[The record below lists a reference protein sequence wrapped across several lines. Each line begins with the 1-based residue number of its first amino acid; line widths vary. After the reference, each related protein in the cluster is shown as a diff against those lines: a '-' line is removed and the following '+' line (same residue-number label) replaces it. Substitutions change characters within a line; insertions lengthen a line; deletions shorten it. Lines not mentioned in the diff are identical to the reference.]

1 MWWNAA
7 ESGWGLNLTHHA
19 SGQVFGVWYTYTS
32 PNRPYWLILSGGQ
45 WVNGNVFTGKLYTV
59 SGPHYAQPAFD
70 TTKVITREVGVM
82 TLTFSGD
89 GNNASFT
96 WSVDGVNGVKLVT
109 RQPF

>member
-1 MWWNAA
+1 M
-7 ESGWGLNLTHHA
+7 
-19 SGQVFGVWYTYTS
+19 
-32 PNRPYWLILSGGQ
+32 
-45 WVNGNVFTGKLYTV
+45 NGNVFTGKLYTV
-59 SGPHYAQPAFD
+59 SGPHFAQPTFD

-96 WSVDGVNGVKLVT
+96 WSIDGVTGVKLIN